1 MVDKIEQI
9 KNKIN
14 VEKNNLEIIFNNI
27 SELESER
34 KLITDNMENLYRDIN
49 SLEDKY
55 NRTFF
60 NIRMRTDIKFKVLM
74 MINTILFLSFV
85 NNLNIVFF
93 ISGITLIASTV
104 GYCYWVTRSDS
115 FIKIFNSSELLPI
128 SEEIKSKAK
137 ELKEYK
143 RKELDLYD
151 NLIDLKASY
160 HVKSQILSDLQ
171 NFIDNEL
178 NNDVYIEQK
187 LANGVST
194 DSKPLVRTK
203 KFNKDK

>member
-34 KLITDNMENLYRDIN
+34 KLITDNMENLYRDID

-85 NNLNIVFF
+85 NNLNIGFL

-104 GYCYWVTRSDS
+104 CYCYWVTRSDS

>member
-9 KNKIN
+9 KNKIDI
-14 VEKNNLEIIFNNI
+14 EKKNLEIIFNNI

-34 KLITDNMENLYRDIN
+34 KLITDNMENLYRDID

-85 NNLNIVFF
+85 NNLNIGFL

-187 LANGVST
+187 LANGFST

>member
-9 KNKIN
+9 KNKIDI
-14 VEKNNLEIIFNNI
+14 EKNNLEIIINNI

-34 KLITDNMENLYRDIN
+34 KLITDNMENLYRDID

-85 NNLNIVFF
+85 NNLNIGFL

-187 LANGVST
+187 LANGVSAN
-194 DSKPLVRTK
+194 DKPLVRTRK
-203 KFNKDK
+203 INNEK

>member
-9 KNKIN
+9 KNKIDI
-14 VEKNNLEIIFNNI
+14 EKKNLEIIFNNI
-27 SELESER
+27 SELESQR
-34 KLITDNMENLYRDIN
+34 KLITDNMENLYRDID

-85 NNLNIVFF
+85 NNLNIGFL

-187 LANGVST
+187 LANGVSAN
-194 DSKPLVRTK
+194 DKPLVRTRK
-203 KFNKDK
+203 INNEK